1 MTVGITRFGQDSA
14 NSAPDALETAA
25 RLLALLLRA
34 RWTGEDGIAAA
45 AVGVAPKAL
54 ETQLRL
60 HGVAGVLSLRHVEQ
74 IQQLPA
80 PLAVAI
86 ASTQRRSIP
95 ASLKLAGAC
104 LTACRAL
111 EKAGIPV
118 LPLKGQALSWQIYGA
133 IGVRHSGD
141 IDLLVDP
148 ADVPAAIEVMQD
160 TGYQSTLPLPSSPL
174 HWRERMRTVHHL
186 NFRDRDN
193 GGLELH
199 WRTDPLRRT
208 SLPALSRL
216 LPELTLMADGP
227 LRGLRQLP
235 MPRLLHSLA
244 SHACRSRCARW
255 KWGYDLMEL
264 IGSDGTP
271 PWQPQRLAEQDPYTR
286 AVLRSMAV
294 QLGVPGWRR
303 WPADVVA
310 LRAATV
316 ERRELLRGGPGVG
329 RTLIDGA
336 VLHSAAWAALRDAPA
351 RIEYLA
357 WMSTRVSPE
366 IGDAAYSRVA
376 RHPWLAPALKLLGAV
391 RRPRRD

>member
-1 MTVGITRFGQDSA
+1 M
-14 NSAPDALETAA
+14 ETAA

-235 MPRLLHSLA
+235 MPRLLHAMRTLEVGLRPDGTDRQRRHPAVAAAAPCGAGSLHPRGPAQHGGAARGPGLASLA
-244 SHACRSRCARW
+244 
-255 KWGYDLMEL
+255 
-264 IGSDGTP
+264 
-271 PWQPQRLAEQDPYTR
+271 
-286 AVLRSMAV
+286 
-294 QLGVPGWRR
+294 
-303 WPADVVA
+303 
-310 LRAATV
+310 
-316 ERRELLRGGPGVG
+316 GG
-329 RTLIDGA
+329 R
-336 VLHSAAWAALRDAPA
+336 
-351 RIEYLA
+351 
-357 WMSTRVSPE
+357 
-366 IGDAAYSRVA
+366 
-376 RHPWLAPALKLLGAV
+376 
-391 RRPRRD
+391 RRPASRHG